1 MRYALLVLL
10 CLSLLLL
17 GFLWL
22 LYHGSGHNIPVETDL
37 FLAGAALINSGLIG
51 LLVAWIR
58 RSEWAERQRQKS
70 VNSQLNES

>member
-1 MRYALLVLL
+1 MRYVLLVLL

-22 LYHGSGHNIPVETDL
+22 LYHGSGHNIPVETDR
-37 FLAGAALINSGLIG
+37 FLAGAALINIGLIV

-58 RSEWAERQRQKS
+58 RSKWVEKQRQKR
-70 VNSQLNES
+70 LHID

>member
-1 MRYALLVLL
+1 MKYALLVLL

-22 LYHGSGHNIPVETDL
+22 LYHGSGHNIPVETDQ
-37 FLAGAALINSGLIG
+37 FLAGAALINIGFIG

-58 RSEWAERQRQKS
+58 RSKWAESQRQKS
-70 VNSQLNES
+70 VNSESYES